1 VRGLS
6 RQISAIMGFGA
17 LLLSAV
23 PSADPTANDRSDV
36 GDRKVTR
43 SGTVTNPLRER
54 AKMTRDSVRRILLF
68 LALVGAALMAQGA
81 VAQTPGSVT
90 VSVVQGGATKNY
102 QIPWLPAMSVLNAL
116 EQALPTNPGMGSLSL
131 NYFPQYGGYFV
142 SAVAGVPA
150 PGVNEFWATCLLP
163 AGPGSTTIT
172 LPLAPNR
179 ILVGSGDTVIL
190 AYNQP
195 CPGTPSAH

>member
-1 VRGLS
+1 
-6 RQISAIMGFGA
+6 
-17 LLLSAV
+17 
-23 PSADPTANDRSDV
+23 
-36 GDRKVTR
+36 
-43 SGTVTNPLRER
+43 
-54 AKMTRDSVRRILLF
+54 MTDDSLRRILRF
-68 LALVGAALMAQGA
+68 CAIVAAALMGHGA

-90 VSVVQGGATKNY
+90 VSVIQGGATANY
-102 QIPWLPAMSVLNAL
+102 QIPWFPNMSVLNAL
-116 EQALPTNPGMGSLSL
+116 EQALPTNPGTGSFSL

-142 SAVAGVPA
+142 STIAGVPA

-163 AGPGSTTIT
+163 GGPGSTTIT

-195 CPGTPSAH
+195 CPGATSPH